1 MDALKLDHITKTY
14 GARVVLQ
21 DLSLALSPRECTV
34 ILGKSG
40 CGKTT
45 LLRILAGLETPDA
58 GTVEKPAG
66 LKLGMMF
73 QEARLFPWLTCREN
87 IALGL
92 PKGAAPGETD
102 HWLDLVLLT
111 DAAGQYPAQLSGGMQ
126 QRASLARTLA
136 MHSSLILM
144 DEPFAALDYFT
155 RGQLQQE
162 LRSMVEK
169 LSMGVVLV
177 THNVDEA
184 LTLGDRLLILKE
196 GRIAQEQYLPP
207 GQRDLLSPGLIEAK
221 KKLLEGL
228 LQPGSDPLNGQR
240 LKEGTCPSRLL

>member
-1 MDALKLDHITKTY
+1 MDALILDHITKTY
-14 GARVVLQ
+14 GSRTVLQ
-21 DLSLALSPRECTV
+21 DLSLSLFSQECTV

-45 LLRILAGLETPDA
+45 LLRLLAGLEQPDT
-58 GTVEKPAG
+58 GTVSRPAG

-87 IALGL
+87 VALGL
-92 PKGAAPGETD
+92 PPGSSSQEAD
-102 HWLDLVLLT
+102 HWLQLVQLT
-111 DAAGQYPAQLSGGMQ
+111 EAADQYPSQLSGGMQ

-136 MHSSLILM
+136 MHSDLILM

-155 RGQLQQE
+155 RAQLQQE
-162 LRSMVEK
+162 LRSMQQE
-169 LSMGVVLV
+169 LSMGTVLV

-196 GRIAQEQYLPP
+196 GKIALEEHLPP
-207 GQRDLLSPGLIEAK
+207 GKRDLLSPGLIEAK
-221 KKLLEGL
+221 KRLLEEL
-228 LQPGSDPLNGQR
+228 A
-240 LKEGTCPSRLL
+240 

>member
-1 MDALKLDHITKTY
+1 
-14 GARVVLQ
+14 
-21 DLSLALSPRECTV
+21 
-34 ILGKSG
+34 
-40 CGKTT
+40 
-45 LLRILAGLETPDA
+45 
-58 GTVEKPAG
+58 
-66 LKLGMMF
+66 
-73 QEARLFPWLTCREN
+73 
-87 IALGL
+87 
-92 PKGAAPGETD
+92 
-102 HWLDLVLLT
+102 
-111 DAAGQYPAQLSGGMQ
+111 
-126 QRASLARTLA
+126 

-184 LTLGDRLLILKE
+184 LTLGDRLLVLKD

-228 LQPGSDPLNGQR
+228 LQSGSGPVNGQR
-240 LKEGTCPSRLL
+240 LKEGTCPNRFL